1 MKVYMKIFLFVFL
14 FTLVFCTNDNANV
27 ENAEIQ
33 ESYNTMLRVMTEQNQ
48 NDTVNQLEKQIIVW
62 STIGLIFILYFSVV
76 ALVDM
81 PIQKSSILYAK
92 YGSNKGQQNQ

>member
-1 MKVYMKIFLFVFL
+1 MKIFLFVFL

-33 ESYNTMLRVMTEQNQ
+33 ESYNTMLRVMTEQSQ
-48 NDTVNQLEKQIIVW
+48 NNTITTLENHIIVW

-76 ALVDM
+76 ALIDM

>member
-1 MKVYMKIFLFVFL
+1 MKIFLFVFL
-14 FTLVFCTNDNANV
+14 FAIVFCTNDNANV

-33 ESYNTMLRVMTEQNQ
+33 ESYNTMLRVMTEQSQ
-48 NDTVNQLEKQIIVW
+48 NNTITTLENHIIVW

-76 ALVDM
+76 ALIDM

>member
-1 MKVYMKIFLFVFL
+1 MKVYMKILLFVF
-14 FTLVFCTNDNANV
+14 FFAFVFCTNDNANV
-27 ENAEIQ
+27 ENLEIQ
-33 ESYNTMLRVMTEQNQ
+33 ESYNTMLRVMAEENQ
-48 NDTVNQLEKQIIVW
+48 NNTIRTLEKQIVVW

>member
-27 ENAEIQ
+27 ENVEIQ
-33 ESYNTMLRVMTEQNQ
+33 ESYNTMLRVMTEQSQ
-48 NDTVNQLEKQIIVW
+48 NNTITTLENHIIVW

>member
-14 FTLVFCTNDNANV
+14 FAIVFCTNDNANV
-27 ENAEIQ
+27 ENVEIQ
-33 ESYNTMLRVMTEQNQ
+33 ESYNTMLRVMTEENQ
-48 NDTVNQLEKQIIVW
+48 NNTISTLEKQIVVW

>member
-1 MKVYMKIFLFVFL
+1 MKVYMKIFLFGFL
-14 FTLVFCTNDNANV
+14 FSIVFCTNDNANV
-27 ENAEIQ
+27 ENVEIQ

>member
-1 MKVYMKIFLFVFL
+1 MKVYMKILLFVF
-14 FTLVFCTNDNANV
+14 FFAFVFCTNDNANV
-27 ENAEIQ
+27 ENVEIQ

-48 NDTVNQLEKQIIVW
+48 NDTVNQLEKQIIIW

>member
-33 ESYNTMLRVMTEQNQ
+33 ESYNTMLRVMTEENQ
-48 NDTVNQLEKQIIVW
+48 NNTISTLEKQIVVW

>member
-1 MKVYMKIFLFVFL
+1 MKGYIKVFL
-14 FTLVFCTNDNANV
+14 FLFLFSFCLNQNV
-27 ENAEIQ
+27 ENVEIQ

>member
-1 MKVYMKIFLFVFL
+1 MKVYMKILLFVF
-14 FTLVFCTNDNANV
+14 FFAFVFCTNDNANA
-27 ENAEIQ
+27 ENLEIQ
-33 ESYNTMLRVMTEQNQ
+33 ESYNTMLRVMTEQSQ
-48 NDTVNQLEKQIIVW
+48 NNTITTLENHIIVW

-76 ALVDM
+76 ALIDM

>member
-14 FTLVFCTNDNANV
+14 FAIVFCTNDNANV
-27 ENAEIQ
+27 ENVEIQ

-48 NDTVNQLEKQIIVW
+48 NDTVNQLEKQIIIW

>member
-1 MKVYMKIFLFVFL
+1 MKIFLFVFL
-14 FTLVFCTNDNANV
+14 FAIVFCTNDNANV
-27 ENAEIQ
+27 ENVEIQ

>member
-1 MKVYMKIFLFVFL
+1 MKVYMKILLFVF
-14 FTLVFCTNDNANV
+14 FFVFVFCTNDNSNA
-27 ENAEIQ
+27 ENLEIQ
-33 ESYNTMLRVMTEQNQ
+33 ESYNTMLRVMTEENQ
-48 NDTVNQLEKQIIVW
+48 NNTISTLEKQIVVW